1 MFNVIKSAIEAG
13 GYKLSEMQQKIRK
26 FYMMGNLTEAEL
38 DELLRLASGWVSADA
53 ERPETL
59 RLIQTLA
66 EELEALK
73 ARVTVLEGGE
83 EPEDPAEPDE
93 PTYPEWKP
101 WDGISKD
108 YQRGDIVSHKG
119 KLWESVFE
127 GQNVWEPGTVGTEGM
142 WVEFTAAE

>member
-26 FYMMGNLTEAEL
+26 FYMMGNLTEAEM
-38 DELLRLASGWVSADA
+38 DELLLMASAGISADA
-53 ERPETL
+53 ERPETI

-73 ARVTVLEGGE
+73 VRVSALEGGE
-83 EPEDPAEPDE
+83 EPVQ

-101 WDGISKD
+101 WDGISKN
-108 YQRGDIVSHKG
+108 YQRGDIVSHNG
-119 KLWESVFE
+119 KLWESVFA
-127 GQNVWEPGTVGTEGM
+127 GQNVWEPGTVGTEAL
-142 WVEFTAAE
+142 WVEVFH

>member
-26 FYMMGNLTEAEL
+26 FYMMGNLTEAEM
-38 DELLRLASGWVSADA
+38 DELLLMASAGISADA
-53 ERPETL
+53 ERPETI

-73 ARVTVLEGGE
+73 VRVSALEGGE
-83 EPEDPAEPDE
+83 EPVQ

-101 WDGISKD
+101 WDGISKN
-108 YQRGDIVSHKG
+108 YQRGDIVSHNG
-119 KLWESVFE
+119 KLWESVFD
-127 GQNVWEPGTVGTEGM
+127 GQNVWEPGAVGTEAL
-142 WVEFTAAE
+142 WVEFKA

>member
-38 DELLRLASGWVSADA
+38 DELLRLASGGVSADA

-59 RLIQTLA
+59 KLIQTLA

-73 ARVTVLEGGE
+73 ARVTALEGGG
-83 EPEDPAEPDE
+83 EPVQ

-101 WDGISKD
+101 WDGISKN
-108 YQRGDIVSHKG
+108 YQRGDIVSHNG

-127 GQNVWEPGTVGTEGM
+127 GQNVWEPGTVGTEAL
-142 WVEFTAAE
+142 WVEVK

>member
-38 DELLRLASGWVSADA
+38 DELLRLASGGVSADA

-59 RLIQTLA
+59 KLIQTLA

-73 ARVTVLEGGE
+73 ARVTALEGGE
-83 EPEDPAEPDE
+83 EPAEPDKPE
-93 PTYPEWKP
+93 YPEWKP

-108 YQRGDIVSHKG
+108 YQRGAIVSHNG

-127 GQNVWEPGTVGTEGM
+127 GQNVWEPGAAGTEAL
-142 WVEFTAAE
+142 WVEYKA

>member
-38 DELLRLASGWVSADA
+38 DELLRLASGGVSADA

-73 ARVTVLEGGE
+73 ARVTALEGGE
-83 EPEDPAEPDE
+83 EPAEPDKPE
-93 PTYPEWKP
+93 YPEWKP
-101 WDGISKD
+101 WDGISKN

-127 GQNVWEPGTVGTEGM
+127 GQNVWEPGAVGTEAL
-142 WVEFTAAE
+142 WVEYKA

>member
-26 FYMMGNLTEAEL
+26 FYMMGNLTEEEL
-38 DELLRLASGWVSADA
+38 DELLRLASAGVSADA

-73 ARVTVLEGGE
+73 ARVTALEGGE
-83 EPEDPAEPDE
+83 EPVQ

-127 GQNVWEPGTVGTEGM
+127 GQNVWEPGAVGTETL
-142 WVEFTAAE
+142 WVEV

>member
-38 DELLRLASGWVSADA
+38 DELLRLASGGVSADA
-53 ERPETL
+53 ERPENL
-59 RLIQTLA
+59 LLIQTLA

-73 ARVTVLEGGE
+73 ARVTALEGGE
-83 EPEDPAEPDE
+83 EPVQ

-101 WDGISKD
+101 WDGISKN
-108 YQRGDIVSHKG
+108 YQRGDIVSHNG
-119 KLWESVFE
+119 KLWESVFD
-127 GQNVWEPGTVGTEGM
+127 GQNVWEPGAVGTEAL
-142 WVEFTAAE
+142 WVEYKA

>member
-38 DELLRLASGWVSADA
+38 DELLRLASGGVSADA

-73 ARVTVLEGGE
+73 ARVTALEGGE
-83 EPEDPAEPDE
+83 EPEDPAEPDKQE
-93 PTYPEWKP
+93 YPEWKP

-127 GQNVWEPGTVGTEGM
+127 GQNVWEPGAAGTEAL
-142 WVEFTAAE
+142 WVEVK

>member
-26 FYMMGNLTEAEL
+26 FYMMGNLTEAEM
-38 DELLRLASGWVSADA
+38 DELLLMASAGISADA

-73 ARVTVLEGGE
+73 ARVSALEGGE
-83 EPEDPAEPDE
+83 EPVQPDE

-101 WDGISKD
+101 WDGISKN
-108 YQRGDIVSHKG
+108 YQRGDIVSHNG

-127 GQNVWEPGTVGTEGM
+127 GQNVWEPGAVGTEAL
-142 WVEFTAAE
+142 WVEFKA

>member
-38 DELLRLASGWVSADA
+38 DELLRLASGGVSADA
-53 ERPETL
+53 ERPETI

-83 EPEDPAEPDE
+83 EPEKPEYPA
-93 PTYPEWKP
+93 WKP

-108 YQRGDIVSHKG
+108 YQRRDIVSHNG
-119 KLWESVFE
+119 KLWESIFE
-127 GQNVWEPGTVGTEGM
+127 GQNVWEPGTAGTEAL
-142 WVEFTAAE
+142 WVEYAKNE

>member
-38 DELLRLASGWVSADA
+38 DELLRLASGGVSADA
-53 ERPETL
+53 ERPENIL
-59 RLIQTLA
+59 LIQTLA

-73 ARVTVLEGGE
+73 ARVTALEGGE
-83 EPEDPAEPDE
+83 DPAEPDKPDE

-108 YQRGDIVSHKG
+108 YQRGDIVSHNG

-127 GQNVWEPGTVGTEGM
+127 GQNVWEPGTVGTESL
-142 WVEFTAAE
+142 WVEFKA